1 MGTTR
6 DTAKEKTRGLTA
18 FSIKIIAI
26 TTMLTDHIGAV
37 IIQPYLNA
45 KMDSL
50 GYDLSQTLN
59 TVYNI
64 TRAIGRMA
72 FPLFCFMLVEGFF
85 HTRNKW
91 KYLLR
96 LLIFAIISEIPYN
109 LALAKSTFSLEKQ
122 SVLVTLSL
130 GLLML
135 ILLDFIRKTELS
147 EFIKGLLTLIVIAA
161 FCMVA
166 HYVKCDYEL
175 KGILMIAGIY
185 LLYPMFSINRFTFCA
200 CTGLMYFWEWSKT
213 LYYFPASLSPML
225 LCFYNG
231 KKGRSLKYFFYL
243 FYPVHLLI
251 LYFISRYLINYH

>member
-1 MGTTR
+1 METS
-6 DTAKEKTRGLTA
+6 KEQSRGLTA
-18 FSIKIIAI
+18 FSVKLIAVF
-26 TTMLTDHIGAV
+26 TMLTDHIGAV

-50 GYDLSQTLN
+50 GYELTQTLN
-59 TVYNI
+59 TVYTV

-85 HTRNKW
+85 HTRSRW

-96 LLIFAIISEIPYN
+96 LVIFALISEIPYN
-109 LALAKSTFSLEKQ
+109 LALAKSTFSLDKQ

-130 GLLML
+130 GLIML
-135 ILLDFIRKTELS
+135 IVLDYVRSRDLS
-147 EFIKGLLTLIVIAA
+147 ELIKGLLTIVIVAA
-161 FCMVA
+161 FCVIA
-166 HYVKCDYEL
+166 HLTKCDYEL

-185 LLYPMFSINRFTFCA
+185 LLYPIFNVNRFTFCT

-231 KKGRSLKYFFYL
+231 RKGRSLKYFFYL
-243 FYPVHLLI
+243 FYPLHLLI
-251 LYFISRYLINYH
+251 LYFISKYLINYR